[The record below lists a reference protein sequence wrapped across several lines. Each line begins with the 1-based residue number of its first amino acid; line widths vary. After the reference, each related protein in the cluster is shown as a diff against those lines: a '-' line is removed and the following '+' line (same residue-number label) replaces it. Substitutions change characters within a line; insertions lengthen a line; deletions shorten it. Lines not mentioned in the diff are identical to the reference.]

1 MSKLEEFRDWQ
12 AYSFKLEDAVR
23 FQRERV
29 KFLEAENITLA
40 TKFKKEKK
48 AVKEAL
54 HLNNRLFQALNE
66 KKAKYKKLKL
76 ELEFSD
82 QNSQQSIQ
90 NTNEDA
96 NNDG

>member
-29 KFLEAENITLA
+29 KILEAENINLA
-40 TKFKKEKK
+40 VKFRREKK

-54 HLNNRLFQALNE
+54 HLNSRLF
-66 KKAKYKKLKL
+66 
-76 ELEFSD
+76 
-82 QNSQQSIQ
+82 
-90 NTNEDA
+90 
-96 NNDG
+96 